1 MKRTGFFQWIL
12 MLALIVVN
20 SPLVLAQRTGN
31 IVEYFGKETVQ
42 HTDEGVILHQFGDGL
57 LLKESVRPGLLMG
70 AQDLV
75 AWQIGAGVFQLPE
88 AGQTIVSPWGSPA
101 EPLIWE
107 TVKTD
112 TSNYFRGMVKGYLY
126 CSYLADDERPVMLDA
141 SGHTRVFING
151 QLHEGDHYDDGFTLI
166 PFRLKKGLNTFL
178 FSYGRFARLKARLV
192 VPSQDIL
199 ISKRDMTLPGLIEG
213 ENEQVWAAIR
223 IINTTNQQ
231 LNGYTLE
238 CSLNRGEKTSFPMDV
253 VAAETVRKVKFKI
266 PPIAKPRKAKAE
278 LAVVRLIDPKG
289 KPVHSAEFSLW
300 IQQANRHHERT
311 FVSGIDGSVQ
321 YYSVAPSTTHAPGQA
336 LVLSTHGASVQAT
349 NQTRAYKQ
357 KDWAYIVAPTNRRP
371 FGFNWEEWGRIDALE
386 VLSEASK
393 RFQTEASATF
403 LTGHSMGGHGSWY
416 LGATYPDLF
425 AAIGPAAGYADIA
438 GYRRGPADST
448 LAANPHYRMI
458 ERAASAGRVLKLKQN
473 YLQSGVYVLHGDDD
487 QVVPVEQARLMRKV
501 LGEFHPN
508 FSYYEYPG
516 GSHWY
521 GDHSMDWPPLFSFL
535 RQNSIP
541 CPSKVE
547 KFSFSTASP
556 AISHTNNWISINQQ
570 EKDYSV
576 STVNAEKSNDT
587 IRISTENI
595 RSLSLLFT
603 LMKLNHSPKVFID
616 DQELTGNQT
625 TNMHYTKTN
634 GSWIADSERPSA
646 QKEPLRYG
654 GFKQAFDK
662 NVLFVYATGGS
673 AEENG
678 AYFNKAR
685 FDAETFLYR
694 GNSSVDI
701 IADTMLQQFGHS
713 RRNVII
719 YGNATNHAAWDYLLG
734 DAPIRVENGKLQLAD
749 KVFES
754 TQLGSFFIYPK
765 AHCEVSSVGVV
776 SATGN
781 QGLHAMM
788 PNDYFSGITGFPDLL
803 IFHLDWLKDAA
814 DGILVSGYFGYDWSV
829 EKGDFHFSGKAHQ
842 TPAITTK

>member
-1 MKRTGFFQWIL
+1 MKRTGFFQWLL
-12 MLALIVVN
+12 MLALVVVN
-20 SPLVLAQRTGN
+20 SPLVLAQRSGN

-57 LLKESVRPGLLMG
+57 LLKESIRPGLLLG

-75 AWQIGAGVFQLPE
+75 AWQMGAGVFQLPE
-88 AGQTIVSPWGSPA
+88 AGQTIDSPWGSHN

-107 TVKTD
+107 AIKTD
-112 TSNYFRGMVKGYLY
+112 TSNYFRGMVRGYLY
-126 CSYLADDERPVMLDA
+126 CSYFADDEKTVLLDA

-166 PFRLKKGLNTFL
+166 PFKLKIGLNTFL

-213 ENEQVWAAIR
+213 EKEQVWAAIR
-223 IINTTNQQ
+223 IINTTHQP

-238 CSLNRGEKTSFPMDV
+238 CSLSRGEKTSFPMDV
-253 VAAETVRKVKFKI
+253 VAAETVRKAKFKI

-311 FVSGIDGSVQ
+311 FISGIDGSVQ

-386 VLSEASK
+386 VLSEARK
-393 RFQTEASATF
+393 RFQTETSATF

-425 AAIGPAAGYADIA
+425 AAIAPAAGYADIA
-438 GYRRGPADST
+438 GYRRGAADSA
-448 LAANPHYRMI
+448 LALNPHYTMI
-458 ERAASAGRVLKLKQN
+458 ERGASAGRVLKLRQN
-473 YLQSGVYVLHGDDD
+473 YLQSGIYVLHGDDD
-487 QVVPVEQARLMRKV
+487 QVVPVEQARMMRKV

-521 GDHSMDWPPLFSFL
+521 GDHSMDWPPLFAFL
-535 RQNSIP
+535 KQNTIP

-547 KFSFSTASP
+547 KFSFATASP
-556 AISHTNNWISINQQ
+556 AISSVNNWISINQQ
-570 EKDYSV
+570 HKDYELSAV
-576 STVNAEKSNDT
+576 KAEKSNDT
-587 IRISTENI
+587 IRLNTENV
-595 RSLSLLFT
+595 RSLSVLFP
-603 LMKLNHSPKVFID
+603 LMKLTTSPKVFID
-616 DQELTGNQT
+616 GQELTGHQT
-625 TNMHYTKTN
+625 MKLQYTNSN
-634 GSWIADSERPSA
+634 GSWLTEDQLYRGHKNPE
-646 QKEPLRYG
+646 RYG
-654 GFKQAFDK
+654 GFKQAFHR

-673 AEENG
+673 AEENE
-678 AYFNKAR
+678 AYYNKAR

-701 IADTMLQQFGHS
+701 LPDTLLQQHGHQN
-713 RRNVII
+713 RNVII
-719 YGNATNHAAWDYLLG
+719 YGNASNHAAWDYLLG
-734 DAPIRVENGKLQLAD
+734 NVPVRVENGRLLVGEQL
-749 KVFES
+749 FES
-754 TQLGSFFIYPK
+754 THLGSYFIYPK
-765 AHCEVSSVGVV
+765 ANCEVSCVGVV
-776 SATGN
+776 SATGKE
-781 QGLHAMM
+781 GLHAMM

-803 IFHLDWLKDAA
+803 VVDVAWLKDAA
-814 DGILVSGYFGYDWSV
+814 NGVVISGFFGFDWSV
-829 EKGDFHFSGKAHQ
+829 ENGDFHFSGTQK
-842 TPAITTK
+842 